1 MNFPKKIQLK
11 FKRKSDSRMSLL
23 DNFEQIKMYMRAY
36 YVAGTHH
43 IMEKTLEKMYDCM
56 RFNKTAFEMVYNS
69 SVHDEIVDI
78 VMGDWPEYLVASFS
92 PLSESLAK
100 EYVLKGEMSVQ
111 LSGNS
116 SDYHHMAFF
125 GETICDDVSMCSG
138 QCSHTIKES
147 FGSWC
152 MCCRLKQQIPARM
165 MKKIRGADR
174 DFLKTFN
181 PAKGGVKI
189 VLKKEDGSC
198 RIRVSMTGSCH
209 NPKLADM
216 LADVSGYTDNLSV
229 QNISV
234 TLMDRHIKYMEEQK
248 KQALESLGLAF

>member
-1 MNFPKKIQLK
+1 
-11 FKRKSDSRMSLL
+11 MSLI
-23 DNFEQIKMYMRAY
+23 DNFAQIKMYVRAY
-36 YVAGTHH
+36 YVAGTHL
-43 IMEKTLEKMYDCM
+43 IMEKVLEKMYDCM
-56 RFNKTAFEMVYNS
+56 KSNKSTFDVLYDT

-78 VMGDWPEYLVASFS
+78 IMGAWPEYLSASFS

-100 EYVLKGEMSVQ
+100 EYVLMGEMNVQ
-111 LSGNS
+111 LNNAV
-116 SDYHHMAFF
+116 DYHHMAFF
-125 GETICDDVSMCSG
+125 GETIHDDVHGCDG
-138 QCSHTIKES
+138 QCTHTVRKT

-181 PAKGGVKI
+181 PVKGGVKI
-189 VLKKEDGSC
+189 VLKKEGQMNC
-198 RIRVSMTGSCH
+198 RIQIVMNSRCH

-216 LADVSGYTDNLSV
+216 LANVTGYTDTLSV
-229 QNISV
+229 QDVSV

-248 KQALESLGLAF
+248 RLALESLGLAF